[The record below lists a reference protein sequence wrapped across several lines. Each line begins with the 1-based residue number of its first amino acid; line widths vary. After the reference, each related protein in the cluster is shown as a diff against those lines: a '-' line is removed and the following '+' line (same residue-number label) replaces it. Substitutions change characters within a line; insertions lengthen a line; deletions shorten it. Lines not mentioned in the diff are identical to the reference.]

1 MWWGGKVEDA
11 DGLRFPKPA
20 FLTNSCVYTKAGDRE
35 GEKGQCPGDDIT
47 LSCLLQLQ
55 PGEQDEVGGENYSR
69 LALGCSHVHV
79 FIRYIIF
86 RLSKLLPP
94 LSSSQSD

>member
-1 MWWGGKVEDA
+1 M
-11 DGLRFPKPA
+11 
-20 FLTNSCVYTKAGDRE
+20 
-35 GEKGQCPGDDIT
+35 
-47 LSCLLQLQ
+47 
-55 PGEQDEVGGENYSR
+55 GGENYSR

-94 LSSSQSD
+94 LSYSQSDRIHCAEHQFPYNSALQGRLDLGARIHS